1 MKRIFRVAPE
11 SFLVR
16 RGNVVVAD
24 VEVVEGLDGVVSV
37 AGPRVEAASS
47 RGLSLPGFHIN
58 AVTCLYVSG
67 KDNL

>member
-16 RGNVVVAD
+16 IGN
-24 VEVVEGLDGVVSV
+24 EGLDGVVSV